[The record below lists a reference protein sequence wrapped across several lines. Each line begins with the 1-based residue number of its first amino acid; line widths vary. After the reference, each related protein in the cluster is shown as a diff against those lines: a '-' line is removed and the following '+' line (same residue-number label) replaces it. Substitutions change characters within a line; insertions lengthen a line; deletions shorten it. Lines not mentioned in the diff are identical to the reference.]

1 MSNTLIIFL
10 AASIAFSSFY
20 LGVTVAHRA
29 LNERAEKA
37 SGNSIDNMEN
47 LKRECE
53 KSLPRDKECV
63 MVFDFV
69 QAEADYE

>member
-1 MSNTLIIFL
+1 MTYRNLINILIIAVWFFICGRVAYVAVDERQRL
-10 AASIAFSSFY
+10 IAAT
-20 LGVTVAHRA
+20 GQNVTA
-29 LNERAEKA
+29 LEARK
-37 SGNSIDNMEN
+37 
-47 LKRECE
+47 LECE